1 VTAGLQDSSRE
12 WITVLATVCADGSAI
27 DSGVIFEAK
36 GELCSG
42 WVHNVEVG
50 EHQVFFT
57 TILAWPGLTGISTA
71 YRMQSAV
78 ELPHSHCRWSQQL
91 SGRRSA
97 PTTPCNQKVHMI
109 NEH

>member
-1 VTAGLQDSSRE
+1 VTAGLQDGSRE

-50 EHQVFFT
+50 EHQVFFHNKS
-57 TILAWPGLTGISTA
+57 IRMIQQQYWPGLA
-71 YRMQSAV
+71 
-78 ELPHSHCRWSQQL
+78 
-91 SGRRSA
+91 
-97 PTTPCNQKVHMI
+97 
-109 NEH
+109 